1 MAAKASLASVAG
13 AQGNRDIWAE
23 WLAEHRSGGDPQ
35 VRRQMLEKLGGVRD
49 KVLDRAELAAGETLL
64 DVGCGEGLIGF
75 GALER
80 GAGQVVFSDIS
91 QDLLDFCCETANALG
106 VSDRCSFVKAPAHE
120 LAGLPD
126 QSVDVVATRSVL
138 IYVVEKERAFR
149 EFSRVL
155 RPGGRVSLFEPI
167 NRFGMDERLQ
177 GFWGYPSDGLHDLAE
192 RVERVFEAI
201 QPPSDPMLDFDE
213 RDLVRLAER
222 AGFFPIDLELQAEVR
237 WTDPKPWPAFLN
249 SSGNPKIPT
258 IAQAMDEVLTLEE
271 REQFAEHLRPLVE
284 EGRGVW
290 RMATAYL
297 KAVKP

>member
-1 MAAKASLASVAG
+1 MAEKKA
-13 AQGNRDIWAE
+13 QRDIWAE
-23 WLAEHRSGGDPQ
+23 WLSEHRCGGDPE
-35 VRRQMLEKLGGVRD
+35 VRREMLEKLAAVRD
-49 KVLDRAELAAGETLL
+49 KVLDRAGLVAGESLL

-80 GAGQVVFSDIS
+80 GAGHVVFSDIS
-91 QDLLDFCCETANALG
+91 QDLLDFCRETADALG
-106 VSDRCSFVKAPAHE
+106 VSDRCSFVKAPAHQLGD
-120 LAGLPD
+120 LAD
-126 QSVDVVATRSVL
+126 SSVDVVTSRSVL
-138 IYVVEKERAFR
+138 IYMAEKERAFR
-149 EFSRVL
+149 EFFRVL
-155 RPGGRVSLFEPI
+155 RTGGKVSLFEPI
-167 NRFGMDERLQ
+167 NRFGMDERGQ

-192 RVERVFEAI
+192 RVERVYEAI

-213 RDLVRLAER
+213 RDLVRFAEE

-237 WTDPKPWPAFLN
+237 RTDPKPWPTFLN

-258 IAQAMDEVLTLEE
+258 IAQAMDQTLTPEE